1 MVEFSGSTGLENS
14 TTNHNLGTSLTV
26 INHSDTSNTVYD
38 ITDPNYWN
46 SDSLNKE
53 LDRVFD
59 VCIGCRL
66 CFNLCPS
73 FPALFDA
80 VDNAGNKKREIAEA
94 EGRVEKKVEREDYLD
109 LKVIRPLDKS

>member
-1 MVEFSGSTGLENS
+1 
-14 TTNHNLGTSLTV
+14 V
-26 INHSDTSNTVYD
+26 INHSDTTNTVYD

-94 EGRVEKKVEREDYLD
+94 EGRVEKITERENFLD
-109 LKVIRPLDKS
+109 LPEGEHASDRSHAGARQGTEGGVNWREVV